1 MTRPEADGS
10 DGPDQPNGPADADG
24 SDGPDRPD
32 AGGPETAAHRRRFDR
47 EIFALALPALGALAA
62 EPLYVLADTAVVG
75 RLGTIPLAGLAAANG
90 VLVTLFAVF
99 IFLAYGTTASV
110 ARLLGAGEERR
121 AAHHAVQA
129 IWLAIGLGV
138 AVGIVG
144 FVAAPW
150 LLGLLGATGA
160 VLDEALVYLRIS
172 LFGVPAMLV
181 VYAGTG
187 YLRGL
192 QDTRTPLVVAVL
204 SATCNLV
211 FECILIFGL
220 GFAIG
225 ASALSTVVAQWGAAA
240 VYLWWV
246 ARAVRRHEVGLRPD
260 GPAVRGQLVVGRD
273 LLVRTIA
280 LRAAFVASI
289 AVAARF
295 GPVPLASHQITV
307 EIWTFLALVL
317 DAVAIAGQAMTGRF
331 LGAADLD
338 GARAAGRRMIEW
350 GVTAG
355 VVLGA
360 GLALLHGMLPAV
372 FTTDPAVQALTA
384 TLLLIAAAM
393 QPLNGGVFALDGI
406 LIGAGDLRFLA
417 VAMVI
422 SIVVFVPLAIGVAVA
437 DLGVTWLWGALAV
450 FMAARAVT
458 LGLRF
463 AGSAWLVPGADH
475 PR

>member
-1 MTRPEADGS
+1 VT
-10 DGPDQPNGPADADG
+10 PAERSG
-24 SDGPDRPD
+24 
-32 AGGPETAAHRRRFDR
+32 RRRHDR
-47 EIFALALPALGALAA
+47 EILALAVPALGALVA

-75 RLGTIPLAGLAAANG
+75 RLGTVPLAGLAAANG

-110 ARLLGAGEERR
+110 ARLLGAGEDRR

-129 IWLAIGLGV
+129 IWLALALGTV
-138 AVGIVG
+138 VGVLG

-160 VLDEALVYLRIS
+160 VLDEALVYLRVS
-172 LFGVPAMLV
+172 LSGVPAMLV

-192 QDTRTPLVVAVL
+192 QDTRTPFVVAVG
-204 SATCNLV
+204 SATANLV
-211 FECILIFGL
+211 IECVLIFGL
-220 GFAIG
+220 GYGIG
-225 ASALSTVVAQWGAAA
+225 ASALSTVIAQWSAAGL
-240 VYLWWV
+240 YLWWV
-246 ARAVRRHEVGLRPD
+246 ARAVRRHAVSLRPD
-260 GPAVRGQLVVGRD
+260 RRAVGDQLVVGRD

-280 LRAAFVASI
+280 LRAAFVASV

-295 GPVPLASHQITV
+295 GPTSLAAHQISI

-317 DAVAIAGQAMTGRF
+317 DAVAIAGQALTGRH
-331 LGAADLD
+331 LGAGDAAE
-338 GARAAGRRMIEW
+338 ARAVGRRMIEW
-350 GVTAG
+350 GVAAG
-355 VVLGA
+355 VVLGV
-360 GLALLHGMLPAV
+360 GLAATHTVVPAV
-372 FTTDPAVQALTA
+372 FSTDEAVRALTA
-384 TLLLIAAAM
+384 SLLLIAAAM
-393 QPLNGGVFALDGI
+393 QPLNGAVFALDGI

-422 SIVVFVPLAIGVAVA
+422 SIAAFVPLAVGVAVA

-463 AGSAWLVPGADH
+463 TGDRWLVTGAT
-475 PR
+475 R

>member
-1 MTRPEADGS
+1 M
-10 DGPDQPNGPADADG
+10 
-24 SDGPDRPD
+24 
-32 AGGPETAAHRRRFDR
+32 
-47 EIFALALPALGALAA
+47 PALGALVA

-110 ARLLGAGEERR
+110 ARLLGAGEDRR

-129 IWLAIGLGV
+129 IWLALALGT
-138 AVGIVG
+138 AVGVLG
-144 FVAAPW
+144 FLAAPW

-160 VLDEALVYLRIS
+160 VLDEALVYLRVS

-192 QDTRTPLVVAVL
+192 QDTRTPFVVAVG
-204 SATCNLV
+204 SATANLV
-211 FECILIFGL
+211 IECVLIFGL
-220 GFAIG
+220 GYGIG
-225 ASALSTVVAQWGAAA
+225 ASALSTVIAQWGAAA
-240 VYLWWV
+240 LYLWWV
-246 ARAVRRHEVGLRPD
+246 ARAVRRHAVSLRPD
-260 GPAVRGQLVVGRD
+260 RRAVGDQLIVGRD
-273 LLVRTIA
+273 LLVRTVA

-295 GPVPLASHQITV
+295 GPTSLAAHQISI

-317 DAVAIAGQAMTGRF
+317 DAVAIAGQALTGRY
-331 LGAADLD
+331 LGAGDPVV
-338 GARAAGRRMIEW
+338 ARAVGRRMIEW
-350 GVTAG
+350 GVAAG
-355 VVLGA
+355 VVLGI
-360 GLALLHGMLPAV
+360 GLAALHTVLPAV
-372 FTTDPAVQALTA
+372 FSTDDAVRALTA

-393 QPLNGGVFALDGI
+393 QPLNGAVFALDGI

-422 SIVVFVPLAIGVAVA
+422 SIVVFAPLAVGVAVA

-458 LGLRF
+458 LGWRF
-463 AGSAWLVPGADH
+463 AGDRWLVTGAT
-475 PR
+475 R

>member
-1 MTRPEADGS
+1 MSRL
-10 DGPDQPNGPADADG
+10 DA
-24 SDGPDRPD
+24 
-32 AGGPETAAHRRRFDR
+32 RRLDR
-47 EIFALALPALGALAA
+47 EIVRLAWPAFLALIA
-62 EPLYVLADTAVVG
+62 EPLFLLSDAAIVG
-75 RLGTIPLAGLAAANG
+75 HLGTPQLAGLGIAG
-90 VLVTLFAVF
+90 VVLQTVVGLC

-110 ARLLGAGEERR
+110 ARLLGAGEEHR

-129 IWLAIGLGV
+129 IWLAIALGV
-138 AVGIVG
+138 SVGIVG

-187 YLRGL
+187 YLRGR
-192 QDTRTPLVVAVL
+192 QDTRTPLVVAVV
-204 SATCNLV
+204 SATANLV
-211 FECILIFGL
+211 LECVLIFGL

-240 VYLWWV
+240 VYAWWV
-246 ARAVRRHEVGLRPD
+246 ARAVREHQVGLRPD
-260 GPAVRGQLVVGRD
+260 GASVRGQLVVGRD

-295 GPVPLASHQITV
+295 GPVQLAAHQITV

-331 LGAADLD
+331 LGAADLTS
-338 GARAAGRRMIEW
+338 ARAAGRRMIEW
-350 GVTAG
+350 GVAAG
-355 VVLGA
+355 VVLGV
-360 GLALLHGMLPAV
+360 GLALLHGVLPAV

-393 QPLNGGVFALDGI
+393 QPLNGAVFSLDGI

-422 SIVVFVPLAIGVAVA
+422 SIAVFVPLAIGVAA
-437 DLGVTWLWGALAV
+437 TDLGVTWLWGALAV
-450 FMAARAVT
+450 FMAARALT

-463 AGSAWLVPGADH
+463 AGTAWLVPGADH